1 MFYTL
6 PCCSSKVKNKNN
18 AASSRSRT
26 RRKAS
31 CTRTAACAT
40 PRGIASTTGAIA
52 TRHIATARRNSALYY
67 DRNTRLVMEYL
78 LQHPCVD
85 CGEADP
91 LVLQF
96 DHREPATKRR
106 EVSCMIRDY
115 AWPQVEAEIAKC
127 DVRCANC
134 HQRRTAHQLGF
145 RKVFLAGAAG
155 FEPAKPLV
163 LETSALPIEL
173 RP

>member
-1 MFYTL
+1 MESRAL
-6 PCCSSKVKNKNN
+6 PAN
-18 AASSRSRT
+18 RDT
-26 RRKAS
+26 Y
-31 CTRTAACAT
+31 
-40 PRGIASTTGAIA
+40 
-52 TRHIATARRNSALYY
+52 IATARRNSALYY